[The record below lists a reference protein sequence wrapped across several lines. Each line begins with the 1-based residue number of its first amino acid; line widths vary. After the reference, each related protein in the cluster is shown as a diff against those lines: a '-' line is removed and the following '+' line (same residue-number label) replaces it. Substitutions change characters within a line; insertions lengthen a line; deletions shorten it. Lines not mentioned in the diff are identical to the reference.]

1 MQSGAAVE
9 AGPRLWRARVDQRGE
24 AAEEAAPAVEA
35 GLVQAFGQ
43 RDAVVGM
50 GVLRPAVRVVGGAE
64 QKVEVD
70 AVHGF
75 RSGLDQALDMPW
87 NLR

>member
-9 AGPRLWRARVDQRGE
+9 AGPRPWCAGVEQGCK
-24 AAEEAAPAVEA
+24 AAEKGAPAVEA
-35 GLVQAFGQ
+35 GPVQAFGQ

-50 GVLRPAVRVVGGAE
+50 GVLRPAARVIRGAA

-75 RSGLDQALDMPW
+75 RSVVDQVLDMP
-87 NLR
+87 

>member
-1 MQSGAAVE
+1 MQSGGAVE
-9 AGPRLWRARVDQRGE
+9 AGTRRGRAAAERSGD
-24 AAEEAAPAVEA
+24 AAEEGAPAVEA

-43 RDAVVGM
+43 RDAVMVM
-50 GVLRPAVRVVGGAE
+50 GVLPGAVRVVGRAA

-70 AVHGF
+70 AVHGL
-75 RSGLDQALDMPW
+75 RSVLDQALDMPW